1 MASIMVLEDDVDL
14 RGEIAHYLELE
25 GNQVQTSGSISQC
38 LKLIALQ
45 LPDILIVDRMLPDGD
60 GLELVDNIRK
70 KGGRCGVVMFTAKGS
85 FQDRV
90 DGFSSGVDQYLT
102 KPIRLQELSVVVKA
116 VCWRMQLDTNWRLVL
131 HSWELKAPSGE
142 VIRLTSQEAGF
153 LHTLIL
159 NQGRVVSR
167 RKIIEGMGKKLT
179 DYDPRNLDALLLRLR
194 KKVDVVTQIPLPVK
208 TVHGAGYTV
217 TSDFA
222 VSDH

>member
-1 MASIMVLEDDVDL
+1 MASIMLLEDDADL

-38 LKLIALQ
+38 LKLVAHQ

-60 GLELVDNIRK
+60 GIDLVDNIRK
-70 KGGRCGVVMFTAKGS
+70 KGGRCGVVMFTAKDS
-85 FQDRV
+85 FQDRL
-90 DGFSSGVDQYLT
+90 DGFSSGVDQYLS
-102 KPIRLQELSVVVKA
+102 KPVRLQELSAVVKA
-116 VCWRMQLDTNWRLVL
+116 VGWRLQLDTHWRLVL
-131 HSWELKAPSGE
+131 QTWELKAPSGE

-153 LHTLIL
+153 LHALIL
-159 NQGRVVSR
+159 NQGRIVSR
-167 RKIIEGMGKKLT
+167 RKVIEGMGKKLT

-194 KKVDVVTQIPLPVK
+194 KKVALVTPIPLPVK